1 MIRSFFFGAVFGLL
15 FLLAPAAPADDDLDF
30 FADESA
36 AESPVPADTPG
47 PAEEAAAPDAA
58 PANGEPADAAPA
70 GEEPAVPADE
80 TPAADAPAGKESS
93 KGGSFFSGFLSR
105 FEKNDDGKS
114 DYRTPIETV
123 LPRSALMMAAT
134 SPVNTLNANLSELF
148 KSLGL
153 GKLSPADWVRL
164 SPYGK
169 GYRFV
174 DGARPLGA
182 CWLNLPG
189 KSEPA
194 MVLFI
199 PVRRYLPFIGGLG
212 ADVASYDSDSAV
224 PAGTLFPL
232 KKPDG
237 WVSMQKNGYAC
248 LFKADL
254 QPLAASLQNAPPVGS
269 SFYTNPGLDQC
280 DLRVAVTPFGIR
292 RVLDLYTSADS
303 VILTI
308 LPEILRRIRESNPD
322 FVLTADETLPHL
334 DNAAAWIAENLRQLV
349 LELKLVPDTVL
360 SSFILIPEKGT
371 ELASQTQ
378 NRGGPDIPTLLDQPE
393 FLKVLPE
400 QYAPVSGQTDLF
412 PEFTSKLDPPFHRLR
427 HVEYSFGVPQPGQLL
442 AEPWAFFLEVD
453 DSDAFIEELIVP
465 KARLVGGHI
474 GAEKIGDIAGQL
486 LGNLSARRRIN
497 GLRPLLFSTPEE
509 AASAGAGIGGQI
521 GGRIGSQVGE
531 EQALKK
537 YDFEGFPLYV
547 SDLKTYTEEMRKIR
561 AEEAGERQ
569 RQLPPPILSPRDSLR
584 KILTNLLEGLETG
597 SIDGM
602 LTDRLAAGVA
612 DAGSAPLAA
621 EENLVLVLDRK
632 HILIVPGDRDLL
644 HAALERWR
652 DFVDRRGA
660 PAPGDDAG
668 WRNRRDILYGAM
680 AQGQNQILRSAARFD
695 LSAAQA
701 EGAYLQKYYSPN
713 LPNPVDLPVPAN
725 LAEPF
730 FIGTNAPGAAFLYTA
745 VPDEFIQFLL
755 KVRQQKNQ
763 APKE

>member
-1 MIRSFFFGAVFGLL
+1 M
-15 FLLAPAAPADDDLDF
+15 
-30 FADESA
+30 
-36 AESPVPADTPG
+36 
-47 PAEEAAAPDAA
+47 
-58 PANGEPADAAPA
+58 
-70 GEEPAVPADE
+70 
-80 TPAADAPAGKESS
+80 
-93 KGGSFFSGFLSR
+93 
-105 FEKNDDGKS
+105 
-114 DYRTPIETV
+114 
-123 LPRSALMMAAT
+123 LPRDALMLAAT
-134 SPVNTLNANLSELF
+134 SPVKTLNANLSELL
-148 KSLGL
+148 KGLGL

-169 GYRFV
+169 GYKFV
-174 DGARPLGA
+174 DGDRPLGA

-194 MVLFI
+194 MVLLI
-199 PVRRYLPFIGGLG
+199 PVRRYLPFVEGLG
-212 ADVASYDSDSAV
+212 ADVSSYDSDSAV

-232 KKPDG
+232 KKPEG
-237 WVSMQKNGYAC
+237 WVSLQKNGYAC
-248 LFKADL
+248 LFKSDAQSLAGFL
-254 QPLAASLQNAPPVGS
+254 QSAPAAGS
-269 SFYTNPGLDQC
+269 SFYTNPGLAQS

-303 VILTI
+303 VVLAV
-308 LPEILRRIRESNPD
+308 LPEILRQIRESNPD
-322 FVLTADETLPHL
+322 FALTADETLPHL

-349 LELKLVPDTVL
+349 LEFRLVPGSAL
-360 SSFILIPEKGT
+360 SALILIPERDT
-371 ELASQTQ
+371 ELARQTQ
-378 NRGGPDIPTLLDQPE
+378 NRGGPDIPTLLDQPG

-427 HVEYSFGVPQPGQLL
+427 HVEYSFGVPRQDQLL

-465 KARLVGGHI
+465 KARMVGGHI

-486 LGNLSARRRIN
+486 LGNLSARRRVN

-509 AASAGAGIGGQI
+509 AASAGVGIGEQI
-521 GGRIGSQVGE
+521 GGRIGSQVGQ

-537 YDFEGFPLYV
+537 HDFEGFPLYV

-561 AEEAGERQ
+561 AEEAGGRQ
-569 RQLPPPILSPRDSLR
+569 RELPPPILSPRDSLR
-584 KILTNLLEGLETG
+584 KILTSLLSGLETG

-602 LTDRLAAGVA
+602 LTDQLAARGD

-621 EENLVLVLDRK
+621 EENLILVLDRK

-660 PAPGDDAG
+660 PAQEDDAD
-668 WRNRRDILYGAM
+668 WRNRRDTLYSAM

-701 EGAYLQKYYSPN
+701 EGAYLQKFYSPKVPN
-713 LPNPVDLPVPAN
+713 LVDLPVPAD

-730 FIGTNAPGAAFLYTA
+730 FVGTNAPGAAFLYTV
-745 VPDEFIQFLL
+745 VPDEFLQFLL
-755 KVRQQKNQ
+755 KVRQQKNPE
-763 APKE
+763 PKE